1 MSVIE
6 QMFADRQLQIGYA
19 EKILASYQT
28 ECQDMTLLN
37 HLTKEL
43 DKVDTAIEN
52 MLQAL
57 EAGIIT
63 ESTNQ
68 RLKDLEI
75 RRTDIRAKIEKEKH
89 QKDCRLTEQ
98 NILSFFAMVLRLSG
112 RQLIQLLIKKIVL
125 YNDRMEILFEHTKNG
140 DAENGMRNITVYES
154 DFPFTRK
161 ESNAEQSIQVE
172 AKF

>member
-1 MSVIE
+1 MCKT
-6 QMFADRQLQIGYA
+6 
-19 EKILASYQT
+19 EKWENHTIFLGQT
-28 ECQDMTLLN
+28 DAKVV
-37 HLTKEL
+37 TKEL
-43 DKVDTAIEN
+43 EKVNTAIEN

-98 NILSFFAMVLRLSG
+98 SILSFFATVLKLSG

-125 YNDRMEILFEHTKNG
+125 YNDRMEILFEHTKTG
-140 DAENGMRNITVYES
+140 DTENETRNITVYES